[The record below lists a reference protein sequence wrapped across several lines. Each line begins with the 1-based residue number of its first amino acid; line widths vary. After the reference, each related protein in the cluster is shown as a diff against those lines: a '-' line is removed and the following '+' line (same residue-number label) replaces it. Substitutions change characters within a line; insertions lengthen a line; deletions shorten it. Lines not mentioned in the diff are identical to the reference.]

1 LRAGRFDGETWA
13 ARQATT
19 GRDIDLI
26 APDGSRTAVR
36 ATGVDRVSG
45 ALLVGDR
52 RVLVGEVEHVRL
64 SAPDGMTV

>member
-1 LRAGRFDGETWA
+1 
-13 ARQATT
+13 
-19 GRDIDLI
+19 
-26 APDGSRTAVR
+26 
-36 ATGVDRVSG
+36 VSG